1 MSGAHNRIRT
11 DDLFL
16 TKEVLYRL
24 SYVSADPTPARLL
37 LPLSPAAVRSVLE
50 RVAGIEPAPSAWK
63 AEVLPLN
70 HTRRATPTNFP
81 LPFRA
86 LRPFSAIAALPCW
99 RVVEGVGFEPTK
111 AEPSDLQSGPFGH
124 SGTPPAFPRTKDAG
138 SCALP
143 PPMSKG
149 ISPPR
154 THPALPPTA
163 RPLEFPP
170 VESQTRKEHGA
181 GPASGRGPWGEG
193 VSPASRPPP
202 PAPPERGRLP
212 TRRPNIEHP

>member
-86 LRPFSAIAALPCW
+86 LRPFSAVAALLCW

-124 SGTPPAFPRTKDAG
+124 SGTPPAFPRTKDAE

-143 PPMSKG
+143 PPMSKRNFPQNRPPAFPFFRREG
-149 ISPPR
+149 ILPSLAPQGAPAHHPR
-154 THPALPPTA
+154 TEATLPHPKPMDGRYPAFPSSGGKASCLP
-163 RPLEFPP
+163 
-170 VESQTRKEHGA
+170 
-181 GPASGRGPWGEG
+181 
-193 VSPASRPPP
+193 
-202 PAPPERGRLP
+202 
-212 TRRPNIEHP
+212 